1 MLIKILGIPLVSLG
15 VLVLVV
21 HYALHAR
28 MGGVGANVLLCVG
41 VLLEVAGI
49 VGYCW
54 RVRH

>member
-1 MLIKILGIPLVSLG
+1 MLTKVIGVPMVLLG

-21 HYALHAR
+21 HFVFHSR

-41 VLLEVAGI
+41 VLLEVVGI

-54 RVRH
+54 KVWH